1 MLLLVLLEFSFL
13 KIPPHMVLGNIFVY
27 SMYVGKNE
35 EEKLTFH
42 HFGEN
47 NHIWPNCNNLHVAT
61 RIENTSKLKISSSHF
76 HAMNIEHHTLT
87 SLMTWKK
94 LFYIYNCLFP
104 ISSSLPFLLKH
115 KCITLVMGNAR

>member
-13 KIPPHMVLGNIFVY
+13 KIPPHMVLGNILVY
-27 SMYVGKNE
+27 LMYVGG
-35 EEKLTFH
+35 EKLRFH

-61 RIENTSKLKISSSHF
+61 IIENTSKLKISSSHS

-104 ISSSLPFLLKH
+104 ISSSLPFLL
-115 KCITLVMGNAR
+115 